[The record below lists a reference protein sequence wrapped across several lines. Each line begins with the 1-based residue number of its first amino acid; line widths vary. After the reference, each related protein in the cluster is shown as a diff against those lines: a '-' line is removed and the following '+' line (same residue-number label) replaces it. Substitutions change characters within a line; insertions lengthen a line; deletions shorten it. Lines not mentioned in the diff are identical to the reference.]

1 MKFVINRDVFSD
13 AVSFAVKLLPQRP
26 TMPILSGV
34 RIEATADGV
43 IFSSFDFESSARTSV
58 QAAVDAEGV
67 VLVSGKM
74 MSDIASKLPQRE
86 VRIEDDGQKV
96 SIRCGNSNFSL
107 AKMPLEEYPTV
118 PTVEGRTGVVEGKAF
133 AEAISQVA
141 ISASRE
147 DVTPVITGVQL
158 EVRENNLSLVA
169 TDRYGL
175 SVVVIVW

>member
-43 IFSSFDFESSARTSV
+43 VFSSFDFESSARTTV

-74 MSDIASKLPQRE
+74 MSDIAAKLPQRE

-118 PTVEGRTGVVEGKAF
+118 PTVELELT
-133 AEAISQVA
+133 
-141 ISASRE
+141 ASPVI
-147 DVTPVITGVQL
+147 VTPVGLTT
-158 EVRENNLSLVA
+158 VRSKKTAALAPSPLFELNGRLSG
-169 TDRYGL
+169 D
-175 SVVVIVW
+175 